1 MAYRA
6 SSGPGV
12 DFLSSFREMAA
23 HDCASY
29 EEMWRANSR
38 KGSHLP
44 PVFSSAKSPLH
55 ISSLHSAFWFAVF
68 SLMGC
73 ACICVFYPTFPIF
86 DAKPIAAVERK
97 GSEASLPRSKPPH
110 CLSQAVWPWLRFPH
124 LHIKYVSG
132 TCLVVLGGLN
142 ERAQHLEP
150 GLAHS

>member
-68 SLMGC
+68 SLRGC

-97 GSEASLPRSKPPH
+97 GSEASLPGPNLRTACHQLCGPGFDFVI
-110 CLSQAVWPWLRFPH
+110 CTLSMSVAPALWCW
-124 LHIKYVSG
+124 
-132 TCLVVLGGLN
+132 
-142 ERAQHLEP
+142 ED
-150 GLAHS
+150 